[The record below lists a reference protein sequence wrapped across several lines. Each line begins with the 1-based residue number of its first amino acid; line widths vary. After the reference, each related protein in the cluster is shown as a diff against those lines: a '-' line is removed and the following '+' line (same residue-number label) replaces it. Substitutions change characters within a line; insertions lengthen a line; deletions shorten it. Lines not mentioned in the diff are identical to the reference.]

1 MKRTAK
7 WILSLA
13 LLAAVGVAAAHF
25 LRGAPS
31 RDPAKRVFR
40 YDTADI
46 RRGDVASTIAA
57 SGTIEPEELV
67 DVGSQVSGKIV
78 AFGTDASGAEVDY
91 CSVVTNG
98 MVLARIDDVTYL
110 ADLDVARAQQSR
122 ALANVESAKASEI
135 KAKVDLE
142 HARKDWE
149 RAQRIGVGLA
159 LSQSDFDAYQASYE
173 TAGAALAVATAAI
186 GQAEAAVVE
195 AKASVEKAERN
206 LGYCTIS
213 APVDGIVIDRRVNLG
228 QTVVSSMS
236 VSSLFLVAKDLSH
249 MRIWAA
255 VNEAD
260 VGQIREGQGVA
271 FTVDAFPGRTF
282 RGTVRR
288 VRLNATITSNVVT
301 YVVEIDCDNP
311 DGTLLPYLTANVEFE
326 TATARGAL
334 VVPSR
339 ALKWTPVHA
348 EASSPPPSH
357 AETSSLPPSVR
368 GDAAERQGGVSHA
381 EFAEFAEATARRKS
395 HAEFAE
401 FAESTAELGTVW
413 VLDDPARLPRPV
425 PVKVLLN
432 NGSDAAI
439 EPLRAGELAEG
450 AQVVTRATEVL
461 SGKGAKATGSGAAQG
476 SGNSNPF
483 LPKMPRPPKR
493 AGGPPPG

>member
-13 LLAAVGVAAAHF
+13 LLAAVGIAAAHF
-25 LRGAPS
+25 LRSAPS

-195 AKASVEKAERN
+195 ARASVEKAERN

-339 ALKWTPVHA
+339 ALKWAPV
-348 EASSPPPSH
+348 H
-357 AETSSLPPSVR
+357 AETSSLPPSVRGDAAERQGEVSHAEASTLPPSVR

-381 EFAEFAEATARRKS
+381 EFAEFAETG
-395 HAEFAE
+395 
-401 FAESTAELGTVW
+401 AELGTVW
-413 VLDDPARLPRPV
+413 VLDNPARPPRPV

-432 NGSDAAI
+432 NGSDAAV
-439 EPLRAGELAEG
+439 EPLKAGELAEG

>member
-7 WILSLA
+7 RILA
-13 LLAAVGVAAAHF
+13 LLVLVAAGAIGAWYLLGNASGRPSKSVF
-25 LRGAPS
+25 L
-31 RDPAKRVFR
+31 
-40 YDTADI
+40 YDTTAV

-57 SGTIEPEELV
+57 SGTIEPEELI

-78 AFGTDASGAEVDY
+78 AFGTDTKGAEVDY
-91 CSVVTNG
+91 CSAVTNG

-110 ADLDVARAQQSR
+110 ADLDVARAQQAR
-122 ALANVESAKASEI
+122 ALANVESAKASER
-135 KAKVDLE
+135 KAKVDLD

-149 RAQRIGVGLA
+149 RAKRIGVGLA
-159 LSQSDFDAYQASYE
+159 LSQSDYDSYQAAYE
-173 TAGAALAVATAAI
+173 TAEAALAVATASI

-260 VGQIREGQGVA
+260 VGQIHEGQAVS

-301 YVVEIDCDNP
+301 YVVEIDCANP

-326 TATARGAL
+326 TAKAAGAL

-339 ALKWTPVHA
+339 ALRWAPEGA
-348 EASSPPPSH
+348 P
-357 AETSSLPPSVR
+357 LP
-368 GDAAERQGGVSHA
+368 ATGVG
-381 EFAEFAEATARRKS
+381 E
-395 HAEFAE
+395 
-401 FAESTAELGTVW
+401 GVVW
-413 VLDDPARLPRPV
+413 VLEDESMPPRPV

-432 NGSDAAI
+432 NGSDAAV
-439 EPLRAGELAEG
+439 EAMKPGELAED
-450 AQVVTRATEVL
+450 ARVVTRATEML
-461 SGKGAKATGSGAAQG
+461 GGAKSGAMPMPGAAPGG
-476 SGNSNPF
+476 SDSGTSNPF
-483 LPKMPRPPKR
+483 LPKMPKPPKR

>member
-1 MKRTAK
+1 MKKTIK
-7 WILSLA
+7 WIVALL
-13 LLAAVGVAAAHF
+13 LLAAIGFGVAHF
-25 LRGAPS
+25 LKGGS
-31 RDPAKRVFR
+31 RAPAKRVFH
-40 YDTADI
+40 YDTAAVQ
-46 RRGDVASTIAA
+46 RGDVASTIAA

-78 AFGTDASGAEVDY
+78 AFGTDAKGAEVDY
-91 CSVVTNG
+91 CSAVTNG

-122 ALANVESAKASEI
+122 ALANVESAKASEQ
-135 KAKVDLE
+135 KAKVDLD

-159 LSQSDFDAYQASYE
+159 LSQSDYDSYQASYE
-173 TAGAALAVATAAI
+173 SAEAALAVATASI

-236 VSSLFLVAKDLSH
+236 VSSLFLVAKDLAH

-260 VGQIREGQGVA
+260 VGQIHEGQGVA

-326 TATARGAL
+326 TATAKGAL
-334 VVPSR
+334 VVPAR
-339 ALKWTPVHA
+339 ALRWAPADAPAAPPMPKEMQGAKGA
-348 EASSPPPSH
+348 EGTGEIAVP
-357 AETSSLPPSVR
+357 
-368 GDAAERQGGVSHA
+368 DGV
-381 EFAEFAEATARRKS
+381 
-395 HAEFAE
+395 
-401 FAESTAELGTVW
+401 VW
-413 VLDDPARLPRPV
+413 VLEDEERPPRPV

-439 EPLRAGELAEG
+439 EALEPGALAEG
-450 AQVVTRATEVL
+450 AQVVTRSTEMVNG
-461 SGKGAKATGSGAAQG
+461 GKPSAMSMPGAAPGG
-476 SGNSNPF
+476 SDSGTSNPF
-483 LPKMPRPPKR
+483 LPKMPKPRKNR
-493 AGGPPPG
+493 GGPPPG